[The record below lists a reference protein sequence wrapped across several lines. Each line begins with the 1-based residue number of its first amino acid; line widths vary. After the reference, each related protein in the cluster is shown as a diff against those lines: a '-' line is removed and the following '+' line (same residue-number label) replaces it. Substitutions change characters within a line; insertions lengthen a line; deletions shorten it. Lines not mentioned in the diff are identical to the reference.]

1 MKTFKVNGS
10 YFGVAFLEGNRN
22 INSNNVKKME
32 VSLKE
37 FGKNLMPM
45 VYIKADDARL
55 NGRKLK
61 DAIDGTTVEEG
72 NRANYIVVLD
82 GQHRFTAAV
91 KMEKEGFDTS
101 KLLWEELKLDENK
114 TIEEALIEINSVG
127 QMWKGKDYIS
137 GLALRQ
143 PENEIVQFAKEL
155 TDFGVSAKTINK
167 YFFLDEKFKWSKPD
181 KDVLEKVDLARAKK
195 IWDVVKQFPE
205 KVHKDAIII
214 DYIIKAG
221 GTKHWEDELKNV
233 AKVGKDLDTKLRNL
247 KVNEARQLLKN
258 TLADLLDLDQ
268 TSLNGHKEG
277 YHFGG
282 SLLFVYRGMGLNF
295 KHEAAE
301 TPRHRCLCDIQKRKI
316 ENSCKTAFDSSIQS
330 FLSNSSFGI
339 ST

>member
-1 MKTFKVNGS
+1 MNQCREEQSAQLVMKQFNINGNN
-10 YFGVAFLEGNRN
+10 FGVAFLEGNRN

-101 KLLWEELKLDENK
+101 GLLWEELKLDENK
-114 TIEEALIEINSVG
+114 TVEEALIEINSVG
-127 QMWKGKDYIS
+127 QMWKGTDYIS

-155 TDFGVSAKTINK
+155 SDFGVKAKTINK
-167 YFFLDEKFKWSKPD
+167 YLLFEDKFSWAKPD
-181 KDVLEKVDLARAKK
+181 EDVINKKADLDRAKK
-195 IWDVVKQFPE
+195 IWAVVKQFPD
-205 KVHKDAIII
+205 KVNKESIII
-214 DYIIKAG
+214 DYIMKAG
-221 GTKHWEDELKNV
+221 GINHWEDELKKV
-233 AKVGKDLDTKLRNL
+233 ADVREELDTKLRNL
-247 KVNEARQLLKN
+247 KVKAAKELLRD
-258 TLADLLDLDQ
+258 TLEKLQEQRLA
-268 TSLNGHKEG
+268 
-277 YHFGG
+277 
-282 SLLFVYRGMGLNF
+282 
-295 KHEAAE
+295 
-301 TPRHRCLCDIQKRKI
+301 
-316 ENSCKTAFDSSIQS
+316 
-330 FLSNSSFGI
+330 
-339 ST
+339 

>member
-316 ENSCKTAFDSSIQS
+316 ENSCKTAFDSSNVS
-330 FLSNSSFGI
+330 KLFLFFNRYD
-339 ST
+339 

>member
-1 MKTFKVNGS
+1 MKLFNINGKS
-10 YFGVAFLEGNRN
+10 FGVAFLEGNRN
-22 INSNNVKKME
+22 INPNNVKKME

-55 NGRKLK
+55 NDRKLK
-61 DAIDGTTVEEG
+61 DAVDGTTVEEG
-72 NRANYIVVLD
+72 YRAKYIVALD

-91 KMEKEGFDTS
+91 KMEDEGFDTS
-101 KLLWEELKLDENK
+101 GLLWEELKLDKNK

-127 QMWKGKDYIS
+127 QMWKGTDYIS

-155 TDFGVSAKTINK
+155 SDFGVKAKTINK
-167 YFFLDEKFKWSKPD
+167 YLLFEDKFSWAKPD
-181 KDVLEKVDLARAKK
+181 EDVINKKADLDRAKK
-195 IWDVVKQFPE
+195 IWAVVKQFPE

-258 TLADLLDLDQ
+258 TLADLLDLD
-268 TSLNGHKEG
+268 
-277 YHFGG
+277 
-282 SLLFVYRGMGLNF
+282 
-295 KHEAAE
+295 
-301 TPRHRCLCDIQKRKI
+301 
-316 ENSCKTAFDSSIQS
+316 
-330 FLSNSSFGI
+330 
-339 ST
+339 

>member
-10 YFGVAFLEGNRN
+10 DFGVAFLEGNRN

-127 QMWKGKDYIS
+127 QMWKGTDYIS

-143 PENEIVQFAKEL
+143 PDNEIVLFAKKL
-155 TDFGVSAKTINK
+155 SDFGVSAKTINK
-167 YFFLDEKFKWSKPD
+167 YLLFEDKFSWAKPD
-181 KDVLEKVDLARAKK
+181 WDVINEKADLDRAKK
-195 IWDVVKQFPE
+195 IWDVVKQFPDNVNKE
-205 KVHKDAIII
+205 SIII
-214 DYIIKAG
+214 DYIMKAG
-221 GTKHWEDELKNV
+221 GIKHWEDELKNV
-233 AKVGKDLDTKLRNL
+233 ANVGKDLDTKLRNL
-247 KVNEARQLLKN
+247 KTKEARQLLKK
-258 TLADLLDLDQ
+258 TLADLLDLGQ
-268 TSLNGHKEG
+268 TS
-277 YHFGG
+277 
-282 SLLFVYRGMGLNF
+282 
-295 KHEAAE
+295 
-301 TPRHRCLCDIQKRKI
+301 
-316 ENSCKTAFDSSIQS
+316 
-330 FLSNSSFGI
+330 
-339 ST
+339 

>member
-1 MKTFKVNGS
+1 MNQCREEQSAQLVMKQFNINGNN
-10 YFGVAFLEGNRN
+10 FGVAFLEGNRN

-101 KLLWEELKLDENK
+101 GLLWEELKLDENK

-127 QMWKGKDYIS
+127 QMWKGTDYIS

-155 TDFGVSAKTINK
+155 SDFGVKAKTINK
-167 YFFLDEKFKWSKPD
+167 YLLFEDKFSWAKPD
-181 KDVLEKVDLARAKK
+181 EDVINKKADLDRAKK
-195 IWDVVKQFPE
+195 IWAVVKQFPD
-205 KVHKDAIII
+205 KVNKESIII
-214 DYIIKAG
+214 DYIMKAG
-221 GTKHWEDELKNV
+221 GTKYWEDTLRAV
-233 AKVGKDLDTKLRNL
+233 ADVREELDTKLRNL
-247 KVNEARQLLKN
+247 KVKAAKELLRD
-258 TLADLLDLDQ
+258 TLEKLQEQRLA
-268 TSLNGHKEG
+268 
-277 YHFGG
+277 
-282 SLLFVYRGMGLNF
+282 
-295 KHEAAE
+295 
-301 TPRHRCLCDIQKRKI
+301 
-316 ENSCKTAFDSSIQS
+316 
-330 FLSNSSFGI
+330 
-339 ST
+339 

>member
-1 MKTFKVNGS
+1 MNQCREEQSAQLVMKQFNINGNN
-10 YFGVAFLEGNRN
+10 FGVAFLEGNRN

-101 KLLWEELKLDENK
+101 GLLWEELKLDENK

-127 QMWKGKDYIS
+127 QMWKGTDYIS

-143 PENEIVQFAKEL
+143 PDNEIVLFAKKL
-155 TDFGVSAKTINK
+155 SDFGVSAKTINK
-167 YFFLDEKFKWSKPD
+167 YLLFEDKFSWAKPD
-181 KDVLEKVDLARAKK
+181 WDVINEKADLDRAKK
-195 IWDVVKQFPE
+195 IWDVVKQFPDNVNKE
-205 KVHKDAIII
+205 SIII
-214 DYIIKAG
+214 DYIMKAG
-221 GTKHWEDELKNV
+221 GIKHWEDELKNV
-233 AKVGKDLDTKLRNL
+233 ANVGNDLDTKLRNL
-247 KVNEARQLLKN
+247 KTKEARQLLKK
-258 TLADLLDLDQ
+258 TLADLLDLGQ
-268 TSLNGHKEG
+268 TS
-277 YHFGG
+277 
-282 SLLFVYRGMGLNF
+282 
-295 KHEAAE
+295 
-301 TPRHRCLCDIQKRKI
+301 
-316 ENSCKTAFDSSIQS
+316 
-330 FLSNSSFGI
+330 
-339 ST
+339 

>member
-1 MKTFKVNGS
+1 MNQCREEQSAQLVMKQFNINGNN
-10 YFGVAFLEGNRN
+10 FGVAFLEGNRN

-101 KLLWEELKLDENK
+101 GLLWEELKLDENK

-127 QMWKGKDYIS
+127 QMWKGTDYIS

-155 TDFGVSAKTINK
+155 SDFGVKAKTINK
-167 YFFLDEKFKWSKPD
+167 YLLFEDKFSWAKPD
-181 KDVLEKVDLARAKK
+181 EDVINKKADLDRAKK
-195 IWDVVKQFPE
+195 IWAVVKQFPD
-205 KVHKDAIII
+205 KVNKESIII
-214 DYIIKAG
+214 DYIMKAG
-221 GTKHWEDELKNV
+221 GINHWEDELKKV
-233 AKVGKDLDTKLRNL
+233 ADVREELDTKLRNL
-247 KVNEARQLLKN
+247 KVKAAKELLRD
-258 TLADLLDLDQ
+258 TLEKLQEQRLA
-268 TSLNGHKEG
+268 
-277 YHFGG
+277 
-282 SLLFVYRGMGLNF
+282 
-295 KHEAAE
+295 
-301 TPRHRCLCDIQKRKI
+301 
-316 ENSCKTAFDSSIQS
+316 
-330 FLSNSSFGI
+330 
-339 ST
+339 

>member
-1 MKTFKVNGS
+1 MNQCREEQSAQLVMKQFNINGNN
-10 YFGVAFLEGNRN
+10 FGVAFLEGNRN

-127 QMWKGKDYIS
+127 QMWKGTDYIS

-143 PENEIVQFAKEL
+143 PDNEIVLFAKKL
-155 TDFGVSAKTINK
+155 SDFGVSAKTINK
-167 YFFLDEKFKWSKPD
+167 YLLFEDKFSWAKPD
-181 KDVLEKVDLARAKK
+181 WDVINEKADLDRAKK
-195 IWDVVKQFPE
+195 IWDVVKQFPDNVNKE
-205 KVHKDAIII
+205 SIII
-214 DYIIKAG
+214 DYIMKAG
-221 GTKHWEDELKNV
+221 GIKHWEDELKNV
-233 AKVGKDLDTKLRNL
+233 ANVGNDLDTKLRNL
-247 KVNEARQLLKN
+247 KTKEARQLLKK
-258 TLADLLDLDQ
+258 TLADLLDLGQ
-268 TSLNGHKEG
+268 TS
-277 YHFGG
+277 
-282 SLLFVYRGMGLNF
+282 
-295 KHEAAE
+295 
-301 TPRHRCLCDIQKRKI
+301 
-316 ENSCKTAFDSSIQS
+316 
-330 FLSNSSFGI
+330 
-339 ST
+339 

>member
-10 YFGVAFLEGNRN
+10 DFGVAFLEGNRN

-127 QMWKGKDYIS
+127 QMWKGTDYIS

-143 PENEIVQFAKEL
+143 PDNEIVLFAKKL
-155 TDFGVSAKTINK
+155 SDFGVSAKTINK
-167 YFFLDEKFKWSKPD
+167 YLLFEDKFSWAKPD
-181 KDVLEKVDLARAKK
+181 WDVINEKADLDRAKK
-195 IWDVVKQFPE
+195 IWDVVKQFPDNVNKE
-205 KVHKDAIII
+205 SIII
-214 DYIIKAG
+214 DYIMKAG
-221 GTKHWEDELKNV
+221 GIKHWEDELKNV
-233 AKVGKDLDTKLRNL
+233 ANVGKDLDTKLRNL
-247 KVNEARQLLKN
+247 KVNEARQLLKK
-258 TLADLLDLDQ
+258 TLADLLDLGQ
-268 TSLNGHKEG
+268 TSLI
-277 YHFGG
+277 
-282 SLLFVYRGMGLNF
+282 V
-295 KHEAAE
+295 
-301 TPRHRCLCDIQKRKI
+301 I
-316 ENSCKTAFDSSIQS
+316 ERVITSVVAFFS
-330 FLSNSSFGI
+330 FIGVWG
-339 ST
+339 

>member
-1 MKTFKVNGS
+1 MNQCREEQSAQLVMKQFNINGNN
-10 YFGVAFLEGNRN
+10 FGVAFLEGNRN

-101 KLLWEELKLDENK
+101 GLLWEELKLDENK

-127 QMWKGKDYIS
+127 QMWKGTDYIS

-155 TDFGVSAKTINK
+155 SDFGVKAKTINK
-167 YFFLDEKFKWSKPD
+167 YLLFEDKFSWAKPD
-181 KDVLEKVDLARAKK
+181 EDVINKKADLDRAKK
-195 IWDVVKQFPE
+195 IWAVVKQFPD
-205 KVHKDAIII
+205 KVNKESIII
-214 DYIIKAG
+214 DYIMKAG
-221 GTKHWEDELKNV
+221 GVKHWEDELKNV
-233 AKVGKDLDTKLRNL
+233 ANVGKDLDTKLRNL
-247 KVNEARQLLKN
+247 KTKEAKELLRKELEKLQEQR
-258 TLADLLDLDQ
+258 LA
-268 TSLNGHKEG
+268 
-277 YHFGG
+277 
-282 SLLFVYRGMGLNF
+282 
-295 KHEAAE
+295 
-301 TPRHRCLCDIQKRKI
+301 
-316 ENSCKTAFDSSIQS
+316 
-330 FLSNSSFGI
+330 
-339 ST
+339 

>member
-1 MKTFKVNGS
+1 MNQYREEQSAQLVMKQFNINGNN
-10 YFGVAFLEGNRN
+10 FGVAFLEGNRN

-101 KLLWEELKLDENK
+101 GLLWEELKLDENK

-127 QMWKGKDYIS
+127 QMWKGTDYIS

-155 TDFGVSAKTINK
+155 SDFGVKAKTINK
-167 YFFLDEKFKWSKPD
+167 YLLFEDKFSWAKPD
-181 KDVLEKVDLARAKK
+181 EDVINKKADLDRAKK
-195 IWDVVKQFPE
+195 IWAVVKQFPD
-205 KVHKDAIII
+205 KVNKESIII
-214 DYIIKAG
+214 DYIMKAG
-221 GTKHWEDELKNV
+221 GIKHWEDELKNV
-233 AKVGKDLDTKLRNL
+233 ANVGKDLDTKLRNL
-247 KVNEARQLLKN
+247 KVNEARQLLKK
-258 TLADLLDLDQ
+258 TLADLLDLGQ
-268 TSLNGHKEG
+268 TS
-277 YHFGG
+277 
-282 SLLFVYRGMGLNF
+282 
-295 KHEAAE
+295 
-301 TPRHRCLCDIQKRKI
+301 
-316 ENSCKTAFDSSIQS
+316 
-330 FLSNSSFGI
+330 
-339 ST
+339 

>member
-1 MKTFKVNGS
+1 MNQCREEQSAQLVMKQFNINGNN
-10 YFGVAFLEGNRN
+10 FGVAFLEGNRN

-127 QMWKGKDYIS
+127 QMWKGTDYIS

-143 PENEIVQFAKEL
+143 PDNEIVLFAKKL
-155 TDFGVSAKTINK
+155 SDFGVSAKTINK
-167 YFFLDEKFKWSKPD
+167 YLLFEDKFSWAKPD
-181 KDVLEKVDLARAKK
+181 WDVINEKADLDRAKK
-195 IWDVVKQFPE
+195 IWDVVKQFPDNVNKE
-205 KVHKDAIII
+205 SIII
-214 DYIIKAG
+214 DYIMKAG
-221 GTKHWEDELKNV
+221 GIKHWEDELKNV
-233 AKVGKDLDTKLRNL
+233 ANVGKDLDTKLRNL
-247 KVNEARQLLKN
+247 KTKEARQLLKK
-258 TLADLLDLDQ
+258 TLADLLDLGQ
-268 TSLNGHKEG
+268 TS
-277 YHFGG
+277 
-282 SLLFVYRGMGLNF
+282 
-295 KHEAAE
+295 
-301 TPRHRCLCDIQKRKI
+301 
-316 ENSCKTAFDSSIQS
+316 
-330 FLSNSSFGI
+330 
-339 ST
+339 

>member
-1 MKTFKVNGS
+1 MNQCREEQSAQLVMKQFNINGNN
-10 YFGVAFLEGNRN
+10 FGVAFLEGNRN

-101 KLLWEELKLDENK
+101 GLLWEELKLDENK

-127 QMWKGKDYIS
+127 QMWKGTDYIS

-155 TDFGVSAKTINK
+155 SDFGVKAKTINK
-167 YFFLDEKFKWSKPD
+167 YLLFEDKFSWAKPD
-181 KDVLEKVDLARAKK
+181 EDVINKKADLDRAKK
-195 IWDVVKQFPE
+195 IWAVVEQFPD
-205 KVHKDAIII
+205 KVNKESIII
-214 DYIIKAG
+214 DYIMKAG
-221 GTKHWEDELKNV
+221 GINHWEDELKKV
-233 AKVGKDLDTKLRNL
+233 ADVREELDTKLRNL
-247 KVNEARQLLKN
+247 KVKAAKELLRD
-258 TLADLLDLDQ
+258 TLEKLQEQRLA
-268 TSLNGHKEG
+268 
-277 YHFGG
+277 
-282 SLLFVYRGMGLNF
+282 
-295 KHEAAE
+295 
-301 TPRHRCLCDIQKRKI
+301 
-316 ENSCKTAFDSSIQS
+316 
-330 FLSNSSFGI
+330 
-339 ST
+339 

>member
-1 MKTFKVNGS
+1 MNQCREEQSAQLVMKQFNINGNN
-10 YFGVAFLEGNRN
+10 FGVAFLEGNRN

-101 KLLWEELKLDENK
+101 GLLWEELKLDENK

-127 QMWKGKDYIS
+127 QMWKGTDYIS

-155 TDFGVSAKTINK
+155 SDFGVKAKTINK
-167 YFFLDEKFKWSKPD
+167 YLLFEDKFSWAKPD
-181 KDVLEKVDLARAKK
+181 EDVINKKADLDRAKK
-195 IWDVVKQFPE
+195 IWAVVKQFPD
-205 KVHKDAIII
+205 KVNKESIII
-214 DYIIKAG
+214 DYIMKAG
-221 GTKHWEDELKNV
+221 GIKHWEDELKNV
-233 AKVGKDLDTKLRNL
+233 ANVGKDLDTKLRNL
-247 KVNEARQLLKN
+247 KTKEARQLLKK
-258 TLADLLDLDQ
+258 TLADLLDLGQ
-268 TSLNGHKEG
+268 TS
-277 YHFGG
+277 
-282 SLLFVYRGMGLNF
+282 
-295 KHEAAE
+295 
-301 TPRHRCLCDIQKRKI
+301 
-316 ENSCKTAFDSSIQS
+316 
-330 FLSNSSFGI
+330 
-339 ST
+339 

>member
-1 MKTFKVNGS
+1 MNQCREEQSAQLVMKQFYINGNN
-10 YFGVAFLEGNRN
+10 FGVAFLEGNRN

-127 QMWKGKDYIS
+127 QMWKGTDYIS

-143 PENEIVQFAKEL
+143 PDNEIVLFAKKL
-155 TDFGVSAKTINK
+155 SDFGVSAKTINK
-167 YFFLDEKFKWSKPD
+167 YLLFEDKFSWAKPD
-181 KDVLEKVDLARAKK
+181 WDVINEKADLDRAKK
-195 IWDVVKQFPE
+195 IWDVVKQFPDNVNKE
-205 KVHKDAIII
+205 SIII
-214 DYIIKAG
+214 DYIMKAG
-221 GTKHWEDELKNV
+221 GIKHWEDELKNV
-233 AKVGKDLDTKLRNL
+233 ANVGKDLDTKLRNL
-247 KVNEARQLLKN
+247 KTKEARQLLKK
-258 TLADLLDLDQ
+258 TLADLLDLGQ
-268 TSLNGHKEG
+268 TS
-277 YHFGG
+277 
-282 SLLFVYRGMGLNF
+282 
-295 KHEAAE
+295 
-301 TPRHRCLCDIQKRKI
+301 
-316 ENSCKTAFDSSIQS
+316 
-330 FLSNSSFGI
+330 
-339 ST
+339 